1 MTGINVALM
10 SKTVVVELLL
20 AALTE
25 HTHLLVQHPL
35 ELVGRYVR
43 HTLIKVPLLIGAPT
57 PINRST
63 LWQEIR
69 RPSFTRKVH

>member
-10 SKTVVVELLL
+10 SKTVAVDLLL

-43 HTLIKVPLLIGAPT
+43 HTLIKVPLLRKREG
-57 PINRST
+57 
-63 LWQEIR
+63 
-69 RPSFTRKVH
+69 PSKEPLPLVE